1 MVQATQQ
8 WSGDPVGKTME
19 LQQWHVAVQPCRFPH
34 QQGIARLTTGYP
46 SRWPKI
52 GPSDWTAKDIIRVY
66 REHTSAILCSE
77 ARNGFLSPK
86 EPFARSQDQ
95 LAVEVGECN
104 TEGLEGGHEGGV
116 EVQHEQVLVHLAE
129 LHSHRA
135 GGARG
140 ALPRRSGG
148 GLRRRHQRRRQHGV
162 CRHQLII
169 FHGSLLHPA
178 VEVQAVA
185 PQVVVPVRLL
195 VPQAQGEPLAGATGL
210 AGLSTHDAYRFRCH
224 SQCQSCY
231 A

>member
-1 MVQATQQ
+1 MILPYNKSIWRSLEVQPAEYSIPPNKPKTKEAEALQSIRLSLGTRSVTKDNQTMVQATQQ

-104 TEGLEGGHEGGV
+104 TEGLQQTSSRIH
-116 EVQHEQVLVHLAE
+116 QYTQVAFVGLQWG
-129 LHSHRA
+129 RA
-135 GGARG
+135 
-140 ALPRRSGG
+140 
-148 GLRRRHQRRRQHGV
+148 
-162 CRHQLII
+162 
-169 FHGSLLHPA
+169 
-178 VEVQAVA
+178 
-185 PQVVVPVRLL
+185 
-195 VPQAQGEPLAGATGL
+195 
-210 AGLSTHDAYRFRCH
+210 
-224 SQCQSCY
+224 
-231 A
+231 